1 VTAAQAQPA
10 FSQAARGVSAAGD
23 YCSGDLLSDGW
34 GGQWF
39 KDTQCLSM
47 CDRMYFPECNSNW
60 GWADIPAARSD
71 YIKYRQFE
79 GDFSVAGQMSAYV
92 TGPPYPAPHY
102 FWTVSVPPR
111 NVLTSTFSGG
121 GVSWQTI
128 HYAGESPCGHL
139 GVTYRICD

>member
-1 VTAAQAQPA
+1 HRVLGTIARLDLQQDAAGAAGAEPPPRHGQAGVRKDRPAPGAHSGPERVTAAQAQPA

-60 GWADIPAARSD
+60 GWADIPAARS
-71 YIKYRQFE
+71 
-79 GDFSVAGQMSAYV
+79 
-92 TGPPYPAPHY
+92 
-102 FWTVSVPPR
+102 
-111 NVLTSTFSGG
+111 
-121 GVSWQTI
+121 
-128 HYAGESPCGHL
+128 
-139 GVTYRICD
+139 